1 MSRIIGDRTRN
12 TLDEMEEV
20 ARARNRDVA
29 EEGEIRSV
37 EKSKRRGRKKAK
49 PKKKSPSYTCLQSH

>member
-20 ARARNRDVA
+20 ARARNKDVA
-29 EEGEIRSV
+29 EEERLGSV
-37 EKSKRRGRKKAK
+37 RKAK
-49 PKKKSPSYTCLQSH
+49 EPTEENKKMKEKQEKKLKK